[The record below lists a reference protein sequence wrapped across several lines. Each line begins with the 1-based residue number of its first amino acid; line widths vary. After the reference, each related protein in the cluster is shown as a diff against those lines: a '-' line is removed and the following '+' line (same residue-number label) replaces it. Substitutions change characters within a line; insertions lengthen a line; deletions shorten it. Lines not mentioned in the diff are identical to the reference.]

1 MTSTTQTAR
10 GDISI
15 RRLRKTF
22 SLEGKPFDVFRDL
35 NLQIES
41 GQSIAIVGPSG
52 CGKTTLLRIL
62 AGLETPDA
70 GDVVIDG
77 QEVHGMSR
85 ERAVIFQEPR
95 LLPWLTVLENVSF
108 SLDVQGVPRKQA
120 RARAKEAIELVG
132 LGHCEQ
138 ALPNQ
143 LSGGMAQRVGIAR
156 ALTIQPEILLLDEP
170 LGALDAMTKITMQE
184 ELARIRDVEK
194 MTMVL
199 VTHDLEEAIYL
210 ADRVI
215 ILPKIKG
222 DPIRIIEV
230 TLPQPRE
237 RSSTD
242 FVLLRQQLMAEFGL
256 H

>member
-1 MTSTTQTAR
+1 MTSTPQTAR

-77 QEVHGMSR
+77 QAVHGMSR

-132 LGHCEQ
+132 LSHCEQ

-170 LGALDAMTKITMQE
+170 TSALDMSVQAEILNLLNRLKQDHGMTY
-184 ELARIRDVEK
+184 LLVSHDADVIAH
-194 MTMVL
+194 MSDRAAFMAGGVIQRFFDRTA
-199 VTHDLEEAIYL
+199 LERGEH
-210 ADRVI
+210 RM
-215 ILPKIKG
+215 G
-222 DPIRIIEV
+222 
-230 TLPQPRE
+230 
-237 RSSTD
+237 
-242 FVLLRQQLMAEFGL
+242 
-256 H
+256 